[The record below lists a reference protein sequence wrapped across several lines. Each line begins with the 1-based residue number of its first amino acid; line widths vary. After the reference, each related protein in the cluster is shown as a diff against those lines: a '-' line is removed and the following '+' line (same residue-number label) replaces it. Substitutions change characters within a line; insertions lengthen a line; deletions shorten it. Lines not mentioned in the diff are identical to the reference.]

1 MLSELTLNGLKIM
14 FNVTQI
20 SNFMGRIKGMHMY
33 VTADTNMKSYME
45 NLPALLYPTVT
56 MKGQIQSTHTYMYL
70 QWSYMYMY
78 MILYTMIKLIKS
90 LNPCMYAHYISVAK
104 WGILLSQ
111 WSFLLTSVKMPWLIY
126 ISLVFFPMKWTY
138 C

>member
-45 NLPALLYPTVT
+45 NLPALLYPTVSDNEGSNT
-56 MKGQIQSTHTYMYL
+56 EYPYIHVPVMVLHVHVYDS
-70 QWSYMYMY
+70 
-78 MILYTMIKLIKS
+78 LYHDQV
-90 LNPCMYAHYISVAK
+90 N
-104 WGILLSQ
+104 
-111 WSFLLTSVKMPWLIY
+111 
-126 ISLVFFPMKWTY
+126 
-138 C
+138 